1 MIPAQY
7 NCSNRQPILLTRRI
21 KMAEENHKQEEV
33 LDDISDIRWMDAPVF
48 VIFWGLL
55 VIVFVQFFTRYIL
68 NSSLG
73 WTEEIARYLLI
84 LLGFVGSITCIR
96 KGSHIYLEFFYRFL
110 PAKVV
115 KALLMFVAVINMVF
129 FTYAGFV
136 TAELAYKTRFQH
148 MVSIEVPKGVIY
160 WTVVAACFGMG
171 LTAAWQVLAL
181 LRKKD
186 EEVTHEIEEHVVK
199 GH

>member
-1 MIPAQY
+1 MEQ
-7 NCSNRQPILLTRRI
+7 N
-21 KMAEENHKQEEV
+21 KKHEEA
-33 LDDISDIRWMDAPVF
+33 LDDISDIRWVDAPVF
-48 VIFWGLL
+48 IIFWGLL
-55 VIVFVQFFTRYIL
+55 VIVFVQFFTRYVL

-96 KGSHIYLEFFYRFL
+96 KGSHIFLEFFYRFL
-110 PAKVV
+110 PAKAV
-115 KALLMFVAVINMVF
+115 KMLVIFVALLNAAF

-136 TAELAYKTRFQH
+136 SAELAYKTRFQQ

-171 LTAAWQVLAL
+171 LTAAWNVYQQF
-181 LRKKD
+181 RKKSD
-186 EEVTHEIEEHVVK
+186 EVVQEIEETVVS
-199 GH
+199 GN